1 MSTVTHARLR
11 GHLPRRPPGPT
22 ALPVNSYHV
31 TAVLQQVPGAQP
43 TGRLIPGAQ
52 SFQAGLSLG
61 PHLSCQIAG
70 QDTPQD
76 AHSAS
81 ASMCKCAAVGVLSPA
96 ATSRLQPLG
105 TFPEFAKP
113 QPSTAQPPQSPESA
127 EGGGPFHN
135 KSPTHFGQ
143 QKLPGARVLV
153 LGRKESPAWPCRVQ
167 LLGWAQRRPN

>member
-1 MSTVTHARLR
+1 MHAFEATCP
-11 GHLPRRPPGPT
+11 GAHLPRCPPGPT

-31 TAVLQQVPGAQP
+31 TAVLQAGSWGSAYRQTHPWSPEFPGWAELRP
-43 TGRLIPGAQ
+43 TPFLPDRGA
-52 SFQAGLSLG
+52 GHTTG
-61 PHLSCQIAG
+61 C
-70 QDTPQD
+70 
-76 AHSAS
+76 SACE
-81 ASMCKCAAVGVLSPA
+81 SMCKCAAVRVLSPA

-143 QKLPGARVLV
+143 QKLPRARVLV

-167 LLGWAQRRPN
+167 LLGWAQRRPS